1 MMESS
6 TVLNNNSLAFT
17 GLCNE
22 YCQTLESA
30 RETECDDFIA
40 AMLRL
45 LPRIYI
51 TASDLKID
59 DLGLEE
65 PYIDG
70 RLDEDYYDSIRRS
83 IENLLGPDDTYLEV
97 FEEDMKYSDTPI
109 AASVS
114 EGLADI
120 FQVLYNFLEAIKDVP
135 NELIDQA
142 LIAVKDDFQSYWS
155 RILCNVMRALNH
167 IRYNAL
173 NERD

>member
-6 TVLNNNSLAFT
+6 TVLNNNSLAFI

-83 IENLLGPDDTYLEV
+83 IENLLGPNDTYLEV

>member
-6 TVLNNNSLAFT
+6 TVLNNNSLAFI

-120 FQVLYNFLEAIKDVP
+120 FQVLYNSLEAIKDVP